1 MATRYPIFS
10 EQGSGQRIAINPDN
24 VISIVENAPGRVTIY
39 LALGGAVNLDMGL
52 ESVIALLTGAGI
64 GYSGAASPAMRATS
78 G

>member
-10 EQGSGQRIAINPDN
+10 EQGSGQRIAVNPDN

-39 LALGGAVNLDMGL
+39 LALGGAVNLDMSL

-64 GYSGAASPAMRATS
+64 GYSGAVQKDP
-78 G
+78 

>member
-39 LALGGAVNLDMGL
+39 LALGGAVNLDMSL
-52 ESVIALLTGAGI
+52 ESVVALTGAGI
-64 GYSGAASPAMRATS
+64 GYSGAVQKNP
-78 G
+78 